1 VARISTAGLD
11 IVRPASSVTRG
22 SRVFSI
28 LDHTTD
34 RVEDDVFPM
43 DMIDRRIREVFA
55 TLLSRGAKV
64 LERTAGELEQAA
76 SDLRQEQDRRR
87 EEAERVWSEELR
99 REPDTMIRSAPLR
112 AVPDTPAD
120 EAPADEGSTG
130 GVAEDTPWTPPEE
143 PPERPEA
150 ERPGDVDAEVA
161 ASAEVAGA
169 PEEAAAGGDGADR
182 LVKLSAGTVSQIRTQ
197 LGDLSPDELRRLR
210 EIELANRNRTTLVSA
225 IDRALIL
232 VE

>member
-1 VARISTAGLD
+1 
-11 IVRPASSVTRG
+11 
-22 SRVFSI
+22 
-28 LDHTTD
+28 
-34 RVEDDVFPM
+34 
-43 DMIDRRIREVFA
+43 MIDRRIREVFA

-76 SDLRQEQDRRR
+76 SDLRQERERRR
-87 EEAERVWSEELR
+87 EEAERAWSEEPR

-112 AVPDTPAD
+112 AVPDTPTD

-130 GVAEDTPWTPPEE
+130 DGTEDTPWTPPEE
-143 PPERPEA
+143 PPETPDA
-150 ERPGDVDAEVA
+150 ERPGDVDAQMTT
-161 ASAEVAGA
+161 STEVAGA
-169 PEEAAAGGDGADR
+169 PEEPAADGDGADR
-182 LVKLSAGTVSQIRTQ
+182 LVELSWGTVSQIRAQ

-210 EIELANRNRTTLVSA
+210 EIELASRNRTTLVSA